1 MKMLLSVVGLLLLS
15 GAPSWA
21 VPIVQSNVTPIGGGL
36 FHFEFSVTNNTI
48 DDIVLVSVDVPTGD
62 ASIGAT
68 LLAPLGF
75 LASYD
80 SGLGIIDFLEGTD
93 LFSVGTTITGF
104 SFDSV
109 LGPGNGEF
117 DDFSGL
123 TVNGD
128 TFSGTVETIV
138 VAAVPE
144 PSPVALVALGAAVLI
159 GLRVRHQSKWR
170 PSPTILR
177 RVRGA

>member
-1 MKMLLSVVGLLLLS
+1 MKMILSVVSLLLFG
-15 GAPSWA
+15 GAPAWA

-36 FHFEFSVTNNTI
+36 FHFEFSVTNDSI
-48 DDIVLVSVDVPTGD
+48 DDIVLVSIDAPPGD

-104 SFDSV
+104 SFDSNM
-109 LGPGNGEF
+109 GPGNGAF

-123 TVNGD
+123 TVDGD
-128 TFSGTVETIV
+128 TFSGTVETTV
-138 VAAVPE
+138 VSAVPE
-144 PSPVALVALGAAVLI
+144 PSTAASVAVGAAVLI
-159 GLRVRHQSKWR
+159 GLLVRHESKR
-170 PSPTILR
+170 RRSPHLSGSR
-177 RVRGA
+177 LES